1 MCGTCGCGQPE
12 EAVKILKP
20 GENQHTHTYSHIHE
34 HEHDGEIHAHEH
46 MHTYTHAHT
55 YDDPNHKHDDHE
67 HHHEHEHQHLAHDH
81 HHDHGHHHHHDH
93 DHEHGCGDD
102 CGCDHDHDHEHG
114 HHHHSHNHD
123 EHEHHHHHDH
133 GHGGRQIEI
142 EADALQQNN
151 LAAQRNRGYF
161 EGKGLLA
168 LNLVS
173 SPGSGKTSLLEKT
186 IKALNGETKLFVIE
200 GDQQTMN
207 DANRINHA
215 GAPVV
220 QINTGNGCH
229 LDADMVSKA
238 AKRLEIKEAGILMIE
253 NVGNLVCPS
262 LFDLGEA
269 KRVVVMSTTEGDDK
283 PLKYPTMFE
292 TSDICIINKT
302 DLLPYV
308 DFDMK
313 KARDY
318 ALRVNPKLKFFELS
332 VKTEEGMK
340 PWIKWLLNEQK
351 EMAG

>member
-20 GENQHTHTYSHIHE
+20 GEDQHTHSYTHIHE

-46 MHTYTHAHT
+46 THTYSHAHA
-55 YDDPNHKHDDHE
+55 YDDPNHTHDHHE
-67 HHHEHEHQHLAHDH
+67 HHHDHEHEHQHTAHNHEHNHDHEHGHHHHSHDHH

-93 DHEHGCGDD
+93 E
-102 CGCDHDHDHEHG
+102 
-114 HHHHSHNHD
+114 
-123 EHEHHHHHDH
+123 
-133 GHGGRQIEI
+133 HGGRQIEI

-161 EGKGLLA
+161 EGKGLLT

-186 IKALNGETKLFVIE
+186 IKALNGKTKLFVIE

-207 DANRINHA
+207 DANRINDA

-220 QINTGNGCH
+220 QVNTGNGCH
-229 LDADMVSKA
+229 LDADMVNKA
-238 AKRLEIKEAGILMIE
+238 VRRLEIKDAGILMIE

-269 KRVVVMSTTEGDDK
+269 RRIVIMSTTEGDDK

-308 DFDMK
+308 DFDME
-313 KARDY
+313 KAREY

-332 VKTEEGMK
+332 VKTEEGMQ
-340 PWIKWLLNEQK
+340 PWIEWLMNEQK
-351 EMAG
+351 ELAG